1 MRVVISNG
9 RIGNIIRED
18 GGRERE
24 RTGTRWVWRAGG
36 LLGEER

>member
-24 RTGTRWVWRAGG
+24 REDGYQMGMAGERA
-36 LLGEER
+36 LSR